1 MTQAYTCETLTMIKT
16 VKRFIMASFL
26 CPLWSHP
33 LSCHPFSKSPLITD
47 LLSIIKDEFIFSRI
61 FSGFFHWEL
70 FWGSFTL
77 LYVFRA
83 HSFDCWVIYHCI
95 DIPQLVYSFTNW
107 WWIWVVYSF
116 WLFPIKLLWI
126 FVYKSLNKHIFPFL
140 LGNYLGVEW
149 LDHVVGVCLIFKG
162 TPKLFSKVVVP
173 FYTLVS
179 VQCVSSCSS
188 RPYQHLI

>member
-1 MTQAYTCETLTMIKT
+1 MSFDTGIHLRNPHHDQDSEKIHYGKFSVPFVIPST
-16 VKRFIMASFL
+16 V
-26 CPLWSHP
+26 
-33 LSCHPFSKSPLITD
+33 LSSLLQITTD